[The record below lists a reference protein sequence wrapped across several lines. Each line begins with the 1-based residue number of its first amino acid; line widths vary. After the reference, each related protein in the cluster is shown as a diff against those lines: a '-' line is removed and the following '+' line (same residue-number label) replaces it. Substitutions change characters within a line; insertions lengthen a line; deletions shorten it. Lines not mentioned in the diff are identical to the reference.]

1 MPKLQTKKR
10 WLVFL
15 LLVIGIVS
23 VPLFYLNCSGSPTG
37 SADSASVLNT
47 VDNGGIIAYQLQIDT
62 LAYMSCGDLTSG
74 AYDPTTFWN
83 FKVGAYNSSSGNCA
97 NGGSGS
103 GVCLNTAFTYAVRN
117 LDLAT
122 KESILS
128 TSTINQNLYP
138 DLSVRYASD
147 LVDSSSIISW
157 NGTSGSSS
165 YADSNLLGTSILSN
179 FASQLYSGTENDW
192 HNSNFPS
199 GETIPMSGL
208 VSYPGLG
215 SSPDAV
221 ESALRTAVTQSSG
234 NAFLTTELAQA
245 GTETGAS
252 YQNSYSSAYGYGY
265 RFTFGYG
272 PLQNSGPERAITS
285 NGVTEYNLQTG
296 SPTGSQWSCQSYII
310 VYPGDVGRTG
320 VPTCNATTN
329 PTPSNALQTALVEML
344 PNWQIDFNGRCVLPP
359 STVTS
364 GEFCEGNL
372 QMNAPGAY
380 TPSTTVYTGGCTAAA
395 NNCPHVVSVC
405 ARQ

>member
-1 MPKLQTKKR
+1 MIKLQTKKR
-10 WLVFL
+10 WFVFL

-23 VPLFYLNCSGSPTG
+23 VPLFYLNCSGNPTG
-37 SADSASVLNT
+37 SSDLASVLQNIDDSGT
-47 VDNGGIIAYQLQIDT
+47 FAYQLQADT
-62 LAYMSCGDLTSG
+62 IGYMSCGDLTSG
-74 AYDPTTFWN
+74 AYDPNTFWN
-83 FKVGAYNSSSGNCA
+83 FKVGAYNQN
-97 NGGSGS
+97 S
-103 GVCLNTAFTYAVRN
+103 GVSLSTAFTYAVRN
-117 LDLAT
+117 LDLT
-122 KESILS
+122 SKENVLS
-128 TSTINQNLYP
+128 SSVINQNLYP
-138 DLSVRYASD
+138 DLSIRYASN
-147 LVDSSSIISW
+147 LVASSSIISW
-157 NGTSGSSS
+157 NGTGGSSS
-165 YADSNLLGTSILSN
+165 YADTNLLGTSILSN

-221 ESALRTAVTQSSG
+221 QSALRPAVTQGSG

-252 YQNSYSSAYGYGY
+252 YQNSYTSAYGYGY

-272 PLQNSGPERAITS
+272 PLQNSGPERAIVS
-285 NGVTEYNLQTG
+285 NGITEYNLQTE
-296 SPTGSQWSCQSYII
+296 SPTGSQWSCQSYLI

-329 PTPSNALQTALVEML
+329 PSPSNALQAALVEML
-344 PNWQIDFNGRCVLPP
+344 PNWRIDFNGRCVLPP

-372 QMNAPGAY
+372 QMNSPGAY
-380 TPSTTVYTGGCTAAA
+380 TPSTTVYTGGCSATA
-395 NNCPHVVSVC
+395 NNCPHVVSACV
-405 ARQ
+405 RQ